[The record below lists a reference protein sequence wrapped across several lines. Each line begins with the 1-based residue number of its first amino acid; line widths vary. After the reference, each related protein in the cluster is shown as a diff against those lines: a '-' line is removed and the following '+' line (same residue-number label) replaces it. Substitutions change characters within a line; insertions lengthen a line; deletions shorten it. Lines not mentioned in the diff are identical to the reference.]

1 MYAEFQRSWQS
12 MYLFQR
18 CKQRGVDILIFA
30 FMKEFVRGLDCKAE
44 VTMKDLSVLTS
55 LDYSLQAQAQCGDFL
70 NKLSKVEEAAMSLEA
85 AQAKELQDC
94 QQEAKKAQQ
103 RIEEGEHE
111 NAALK
116 EQMQSF
122 EKEYEE
128 KLTHALQVGSFGCF
142 FCRYPA
148 RHRALTAQSNNYVS
162 H

>member
-1 MYAEFQRSWQS
+1 MAEHIFNSKMQAD
-12 MYLFQR
+12 
-18 CKQRGVDILIFA
+18 VDVLISA
-30 FMKEFVRGLDCKAE
+30 SVEEFVRGLDCKAE

-116 EQMQSF
+116 EQMQNF

-148 RHRALTAQSNNYVS
+148 RHRALTAQSNHYVS
-162 H
+162 C